1 VNLQTR
7 LALRYLA
14 GRRQRTVLTTLAIVL
29 GVMIIFGFGGLLP
42 VFENSFRLNLMASA
56 GQVDLTVTSRARGVF
71 DAAAVEVVGGVPGV
85 LAASGSLVQSI
96 VLPAREAPTATDGK
110 AIVTLLINGVDTE
123 APSVRPLAISRG
135 RALGPNDGNVV
146 LVSDALAERT
156 GLEPGTTLRL
166 PSASGVTVFEVVGV
180 VTGPPLP
187 GVEPVYMPL
196 AAAQSLFNLA
206 GQINTVEAVAVS
218 DADVEAVRTAV
229 LTALGPEYKLGGN
242 EAGSEFAGAM
252 NMGRVGLNFMGIL
265 ALAMGGFVI
274 HNTFRTAVLER
285 RRDIG
290 MLRSLGATRRTVLGL
305 VLTESLAQGVI
316 GTALGL
322 ILGYLMVLGLLA
334 ALAPLAE
341 QMWRFPLG
349 DPSFSL
355 GTYATS
361 ITLGLG
367 VTLAGGLEPA
377 LSATRVSPL
386 EALRPSMGE
395 LGRGISRRRLVAG
408 TALGLLALAG
418 LVSGDASLSSLGVLA
433 FLVAVAVVGPALVQ
447 PISKVF
453 GGVLAA
459 VFAREGRIAQGNL
472 VRHPGRAAV
481 TVSSIMIGLTVIVA
495 LAGLATSLSSGVVNY
510 VDASLG
516 EADYLLMP
524 ESVVLGGGNV
534 GAGPGLVEAV
544 RGVPGV
550 TEVTTLRLATTR
562 TAAAGGQGGAGSGQ
576 GGADL
581 QVIGIDP
588 ALYPR
593 LSGLVFA
600 RGDAAEAYAS
610 LGAGRAVILNAMF
623 ATQTGLQVGQDLTLL
638 TPDGSEVYRVVGVA
652 SDFLNAKLATGYIS
666 TANLELDFRQTGD
679 VVVMIK
685 KAEGADPTAVK
696 AALEDAVRGYP
707 AFTLFAVSE
716 WRESM
721 LGYSEGA
728 MSAFFV
734 LMLVLAVP
742 SLLALMNTLGI
753 NVLERTRELGMLR
766 AVGAT
771 RRQVRRVIVAESLL
785 LSAAGAAF
793 GLLGGVWLGYA
804 IVSALSASVWPL
816 PYFFP
821 YTGLVVASAAALFIG
836 VVAALIPARQAAR
849 LNVVTALHYE

>member
-1 VNLQTR
+1 VSLQTR

-56 GQVDLTVTSRARGVF
+56 GQVDLTVTSLARGVF
-71 DAAAVEVVGGVPGV
+71 DAAAAEVVGGVPGV
-85 LAASGSLVQSI
+85 LGASGSLVRSI
-96 VLPAREAPTATDGK
+96 VLPAGEAPKTTDGK
-110 AIVTLLINGVDTE
+110 AIVNLLINGVDTA
-123 APSVRPLAISRG
+123 APAVRPLSISRG
-135 RALGPNDGNVV
+135 RALGPDDGNVI
-146 LVSDALAERT
+146 LVSASLAERT

-187 GVEPVYMPL
+187 GAEPVYMPL
-196 AAAQSLFNLA
+196 AAAQNLFNLA

-218 DADVEAVRTAV
+218 DADVEAVRAAA
-229 LTALGPEYKLGGN
+229 LAALGPEYKLGGI
-242 EAGSEFAGAM
+242 EAGAEFANAL

-305 VLTESLAQGVI
+305 VLTESLAQGIV

-322 ILGYLMVLGLLA
+322 LLGYLLVLGLLA
-334 ALAPLAE
+334 ALGPFAE

-349 DPSFSL
+349 GPSFSL
-355 GTYATS
+355 GTYVLS

-367 VTLAGGLEPA
+367 VTLIGGLDPA
-377 LSATRVSPL
+377 LSAARVSPL

-395 LGRGISRRRLVAG
+395 LGRGISRRRLLGGA
-408 TALGLLALAG
+408 ALGFLALAG
-418 LVSGDASLSSLGVLA
+418 LVSGNASLSSLGVVL

-481 TVSSIMIGLTVIVA
+481 TVSSIMIALTVIVA
-495 LAGLATSLSSGVVNY
+495 LAGLATSLSTLAVNY

-524 ESVVLGGGNV
+524 ESIVLGGGNV

-544 RGVPGV
+544 RGVAGV
-550 TEVTTLRLATTR
+550 TETTTLRVATTQ
-562 TAAAGGQGGAGSGQ
+562 AGSVGSGGGAG
-576 GGADL
+576 L

-588 ALYPR
+588 ELYPR

-600 RGDAAEAYAS
+600 RGDAAEAYAA

-623 ATQTGLQVGQDLTLL
+623 ATQSGLKVGQDLTLL
-638 TPDGSEVYRVVGVA
+638 TPDGSRVYRVVGVA
-652 SDFLNAKLATGYIS
+652 GDFLNAKLATGYIS
-666 TANLELDFRQTGD
+666 TANLALDFRQTSD

-685 KAEGADPTAVK
+685 QAEGADPTAVK

-707 AFTLFAVSE
+707 AFTLFAVAD
-716 WRESM
+716 WRESI

-728 MSAFFV
+728 MSPFFV

-821 YTGLVVASAAALFIG
+821 YTGILVAVAAALFIG